1 MGNPKRKIVSMNK
14 PIKFPNLKQ
23 YCFAFLVLSFKFA
36 SAQMIPFT
44 QNYSA
49 PLMVNPATNGLF
61 NGRASFQSNFKS
73 QWGNV
78 AYPYVTGVFNGEVRI
93 LDNFIGANDIAAVGV
108 LAVYDKSNDG
118 GFKQTQIG
126 GNFAFHKA
134 IDQSGSLRLGFGA
147 QMSYRSYLLDY
158 TKLTFQSQF
167 APYIGYNSSI
177 PSGEGF
183 GFSSSVFDYG
193 AGLLLS
199 YLEQDFSYYIGVAG
213 SHLNRP
219 TSKNNNLSFSI
230 PPGLTAH
237 GGISLSDKNENRLYG
252 SFAHTR
258 SEASNFTTLGIVYG
272 RNING
277 YIDEDGDE
285 FQIGAF
291 MRFKDSFAP
300 YVGYKK
306 GNLSVGLNYDITTSE
321 LRLARAGA
329 GSLELNLKMMLFDDP
344 NNDQLRKL
352 KCRFI
357 LW

>member
-1 MGNPKRKIVSMNK
+1 MGGGRGQRLLPRLVTKAIQLSNASCAPIAQMNILVFGKDGQLGKAFKDIFKAKKLNRWLSIPSSLSSFNYLFGRCLWMGNPIQKKVSMNRR
-14 PIKFPNLKQ
+14 IKLSHLKQ
-23 YCFAFLVLSFKFA
+23 YCFAFFLLSFKLA

-61 NGRASFQSNFKS
+61 NGRASMQSNFKS

-93 LDNFIGANDIAAVGV
+93 LDNFIGANDIAAVGI

-134 IDQSGSLRLGFGA
+134 IDQSGSLRIGFGG

-183 GFSSSVFDYG
+183 GFSSNIFDYS

-199 YLEQDFSYYIGVAG
+199 YLEQDFSYYIGIAG

-219 TSKNNNLSFSI
+219 TSSNNNLSFSI

-237 GGISLSDKNENRLYG
+237 GGISLSDKNENR
-252 SFAHTR
+252 F
-258 SEASNFTTLGIVYG
+258 
-272 RNING
+272 
-277 YIDEDGDE
+277 
-285 FQIGAF
+285 
-291 MRFKDSFAP
+291 
-300 YVGYKK
+300 
-306 GNLSVGLNYDITTSE
+306 
-321 LRLARAGA
+321 
-329 GSLELNLKMMLFDDP
+329 
-344 NNDQLRKL
+344 
-352 KCRFI
+352 
-357 LW
+357 